1 MHAASVYPE
10 PGSNS
15 PTKNRIFLSVDPFQV
30 KGFPA
35 RTYRISCHS
44 SIVKVPRPADA
55 MSSRRAVWRIRV
67 VWAVGDVGPLRRGW
81 LDGPGGLP
89 VPGLGAGR
97 DLE

>member
-55 MSSRRAVWRIRV
+55 MT
-67 VWAVGDVGPLRRGW
+67 
-81 LDGPGGLP
+81 
-89 VPGLGAGR
+89 
-97 DLE
+97 